1 MLMIFLFL
9 LLGGPS
15 AARFAGNQLVNLL
28 SLLNDPNEPTVLKM
42 VGNQTYIPLRGEW
55 IYILYLLTAAHL
67 YNIANLHIS
76 KRS

>member
-1 MLMIFLFL
+1 MNIYKNSSLYVDDLLFL

-42 VGNQTYIPLRGEW
+42 VGNQ
-55 IYILYLLTAAHL
+55 
-67 YNIANLHIS
+67 
-76 KRS
+76 